1 MRQWRAQADRCSVPC
16 SRKWDDVSRL
26 LSDIGLVLE
35 YADLLSGH
43 VEPAGACAQQEAQ
56 LCLKHVAH
64 LARKHLPF
72 ICGKGW
78 SALATKVRPHNLL
91 TSMSP
96 ARLSNLHR
104 VTAEALHDIPCYS

>member
-1 MRQWRAQADRCSVPC
+1 MCQQTAQFDRCSFPC
-16 SRKWDDVSRL
+16 SRKWGDVSCL

-35 YADLLSGH
+35 YADLLLGN
-43 VEPAGACAQQEAQ
+43 VEPASPCALQEAQ

-78 SALATKVRPHNLL
+78 SALASKV
-91 TSMSP
+91 SP
-96 ARLSNLHR
+96 CSFLSTLR
-104 VTAEALHDIPCYS
+104 SA